1 MDFTVA
7 SNPIS
12 IMCRHRLRY
21 INCSRC
27 DRSLSTMRR
36 VRRDPDRSAT
46 VMSKDYGCWS
56 NRDTRPAMQD
66 VNKTLHNNEIERRIS
81 RLLAINKSD
90 FKPLAMYTEPF
101 PGPLRQRKG
110 AGFRAASHVTLLV
123 VLASPAA
130 GRMNVRLSSRPV
142 SRRGHEHSSHLRP
155 RALVQRFRSGTIYQ
169 ADSQRR

>member
-56 NRDTRPAMQD
+56 NRDTRPTMQD
-66 VNKTLHNNEIERRIS
+66 VKTMIHNNEIERRIS
-81 RLLAINKSD
+81 RFLCVNKVRFQTTCNAHRAFSRS
-90 FKPLAMYTEPF
+90 PAST
-101 PGPLRQRKG
+101 QRC
-110 AGFRAASHVTLLV
+110 GFRAASHVTLLV